1 MNYPKSSRVRMIVGL
16 GLALAF
22 VVACALVEPQYRTQV
37 DYSPPNTSE
46 GQMCLN
52 QCDANSMQCEN
63 NARSDYDRCEADLVL
78 RDKECVREAQEAR
91 NYCIRNNAPACDL
104 SYSNKLASC
113 RQFMPTCKIETRACQ
128 RQYDTCYQRCGGE
141 VTRTSV
147 CVRNCD

>member
-1 MNYPKSSRVRMIVGL
+1 MKIISTAGL
-16 GLALAF
+16 KMVFAAAF
-22 VVACALVEPQYRTQV
+22 TLFTATACLLVEPQYRTQV
-37 DYSPPNTSE
+37 DYSPPTTSQ

-52 QCDANSMQCEN
+52 QCDANSMQCQN

-78 RDKECVREAQEAR
+78 RDKACVRAAQDAR
-91 NYCIRNNAPACDL
+91 NTCIRSNAPACDL

-113 RQFMPTCKIETRACQ
+113 RLFMPECEIETRACE
-128 RQYDTCYQRCGGE
+128 RQYDTCYQRCGGQ